1 MPPPSNHPDGTE
13 YTSDSPTKMALN
25 EAERDS
31 APAAIAVDEELVDRV
46 ELLIEDEQKETV
58 LRLVAD
64 LHPAD
69 VARLL
74 QHLPAESSE
83 TLFQW
88 LPSEQSSAVLPELES
103 AQRADFLEDVP
114 AGELVE
120 LLDRMDTDDA
130 ADVLADVNEDV
141 VDEVVRRLEDADE
154 VGALLGYAEDT
165 AGGLMETDFVAVR
178 SYATVAEATEEVRR
192 MAEDVDDPYVVYV
205 VDDEGRLSGLVPL
218 KRLLLARANAVIGDI
233 ADSEF
238 ERVHPNLDQ
247 EEVAHIMDRY
257 DLIVVPVVD
266 EVGHLLGRI
275 TIDDIVDV
283 IREEAEEDLQRIS
296 GITGDEEFSASVFS
310 ISRGRIL
317 WLLLGLCGAY
327 TSGLVLVGF
336 ENALQVAP
344 VLVLFVPVVMSMAGN
359 AGIQS
364 SAIAVQ
370 GLASGTLWGSNIL
383 RRLGKELA
391 VALINGVILA
401 IALGVIVV
409 LTGIAGDDTL
419 RLATTAGI
427 ALLIVIVLATLIGAT
442 IPLVLVRLRVD
453 PALAM
458 GPFIMVSND
467 ILGLV
472 VFFVV
477 ATLLYL

>member
-1 MPPPSNHPDGTE
+1 MADQTHTTTLPDV
-13 YTSDSPTKMALN
+13 
-25 EAERDS
+25 ERENVH
-31 APAAIAVDEELVDRV
+31 AAMVVDEEFVDNV
-46 ELLIEDEQKETV
+46 EALMEDRQQGMV
-58 LRLVAD
+58 LNLVAD

-69 VARLL
+69 VAQLL
-74 QHLPAESSE
+74 QHLPSEASE

-120 LLDRMDTDDA
+120 MLDRMDTDDA
-130 ADVLADVNEDV
+130 ADVLADVDDEMV
-141 VDEVVRRLEDADE
+141 GEVVPRLEDAED
-154 VGALLGYAEDT
+154 VGALMGYAEDT
-165 AGGLMETDFVAVR
+165 AGGLMETDFVAVL
-178 SYATVAEATEEVRR
+178 SDATVAEATEEVRR

-205 VDDEGRLSGLVPL
+205 VDDNGRLNGLVPL
-218 KRLLLARANAVIGDI
+218 KRLLLARADAVIGDI
-233 ADSEF
+233 ADEDF
-238 ERVHPNLDQ
+238 EKVRPDLDQ

-266 EVGHLLGRI
+266 HTGRLLGRI

-327 TSGLVLVGF
+327 LSGLVLVGF
-336 ENALQVAP
+336 ESALQVAP

-370 GLASGTLWGSNIL
+370 GLASGTLWGSNII

-391 VALINGVILA
+391 VALINGAILA
-401 IALGVIVV
+401 TVLSLIVL
-409 LTGIAGDDTL
+409 LTGMGDDTL
-419 RLATTAGI
+419 RLASTAGI

-442 IPLVLVRLRVD
+442 IPIVLVRFRVD

-467 ILGLV
+467 ILGLI

>member
-1 MPPPSNHPDGTE
+1 M
-13 YTSDSPTKMALN
+13 SDSPPKLTLA
-25 EAERDS
+25 EAES
-31 APAAIAVDEELVDRV
+31 EHTLAPAVDEEFVGNV
-46 ELLIEDEQKETV
+46 EALIEDGQQGMV
-58 LRLVAD
+58 LNLVAD

-103 AQRADFLEDVP
+103 AQRSEFLEDVP

-130 ADVLADVNEDV
+130 ADVLADID
-141 VDEVVRRLEDADE
+141 DEMAVEVLPRLEDAE
-154 VGALLGYAEDT
+154 EIGALMAYAEDT
-165 AGGLMETDFVAVR
+165 AGGLMETDFVAVP
-178 SYATVAEATEEVRR
+178 SHATVAEATEEVRR

-205 VDDEGRLSGLVPL
+205 LDDSDRLIGLVPL
-218 KRLLLARANAVIGDI
+218 RRLLLARADVVIGDI
-233 ADSEF
+233 ADTEF
-238 ERVHPNLDQ
+238 EKVRADLDQ
-247 EEVAHIMDRY
+247 EQVAHIMDRY
-257 DLIVVPVVD
+257 DLIVLPVVS
-266 EVGHLLGRI
+266 EAGRLLGRI

-296 GITGDEEFSASVFS
+296 GIMGDEEFSASVFA

-327 TSGLVLVGF
+327 ISGLVIVGF
-336 ENALQVAP
+336 DGALEAAP
-344 VLVLFVPVVMSMAGN
+344 VLALFIPVVMAMAGN

-370 GLASGTLWGSNIL
+370 GLASGTLWGSNVF

-391 VALINGVILA
+391 VALINGAILA
-401 IALGVIVV
+401 VALGVIV
-409 LTGIAGDDTL
+409 IASGFGDETQ
-419 RLATTAGI
+419 RLAITAGI
-427 ALLIVIVLATLIGAT
+427 ALLIVIVLATIIGAT
-442 IPLVLVRLRVD
+442 VPLVLSRFRID

-467 ILGLV
+467 ILGLT